1 MNEINKLDYCVS
13 LRERGIASNEIKK
26 MLKDQGLDPS
36 QIQYYIKKS
45 DDIFLERLIQNKN
58 SRDEG
63 KTKNRIKTTI
73 LILSLLL
80 LLSAFLG
87 YIQMGLTGLFIVWSL
102 IGYSSFSKK

>member
-1 MNEINKLDYCVS
+1 MNDINKIDYCVS
-13 LRERGIASNEIKK
+13 LRERGVASNEIKK
-26 MLKDQGLDPS
+26 MLKNQGLDPS

-45 DDIFLERLIQNKN
+45 DDIFLDRLIKNKN

-80 LLSAFLG
+80 LLSVFLG
-87 YIQMGLTGLFIVWSL
+87 YMQMGLIGLFIVWSL
-102 IGYSSFSKK
+102 IGYSSLSKK